1 MPAHSAGAVRLGA
14 RTAPAGRPD
23 AHLPPPL
30 ARSYRADVTSST
42 TVHSPPR
49 LYGRSGELAILHG
62 VLARLRQGDGG
73 ALVLTAP
80 PGLGRTALLREA
92 AAAHR
97 PRGPVLYATAA
108 PAERALPHSG
118 LHALLCSAPGPRGPR
133 PPSGLTPDALLA
145 RLRELGRERPL
156 LVCADDAH
164 AWDPASRTA
173 LNSAARGLGAGS
185 RVAVLIAAHDGPTF
199 AGLPALRL
207 GPLDDDAAA
216 ALLDRLTGVS
226 SGAEGFGGRAGEGFA
241 GGVGLPSGAEGF
253 SGGVGPSG
261 AAEGPG
267 RRPHRLSGGTE
278 GLDPVVRA
286 ELLREAAG
294 NPRLLAGL
302 TGRLTPDQLA
312 GRTPL
317 PCPLPGAEGVLAA
330 YADRL
335 DGLPAYTRALLLLAA
350 AAQEHEPAG
359 AGADALLLLRA
370 GTRTGL
376 PRDFLDGV
384 LFGSTATEGL
394 LQRAGSRVHFSHPLF
409 ARAVLH
415 HAPPARRRA
424 THELLAALLA
434 ETGGRATDPA
444 ASALSGGHPAP
455 QGAPVRSGDG
465 PDPAAHSGSRAAS
478 SARPVRSGDGSGP
491 APHSGACATSS
502 ARPVRSGEGPDPAAH
517 SGGHPPSPGASPY
530 PGDGPDPTPRPGARA
545 ASSARPAH
553 PGARPAPLP
562 TPAAAFAEHPAP
574 LASLVQL
581 ACGAPG
587 PDTVLAARLEAAAT
601 SSYPHAERSSALSRA
616 AALTAEQPLRSAR
629 FAGAAEQAALA
640 GDPARARALL
650 ARTGA
655 AGEHTTAPGLA
666 PYVHGLLAL
675 RSGPAADAHEAL
687 LAAAAL
693 LVPHDPRRALDA
705 LLGAAEAAWV
715 MGDAPGY
722 LTAMDRVAPTP
733 YDRAFAS
740 YRAGM
745 RAVLAG
751 RTEAGHALLRQCLDP
766 AYPGDPDSAD
776 PVSRNGSA
784 AAPAALLRAGVAAL
798 VLGEVAVACRTGA
811 RALAAVRTR
820 GPDALLPQAL
830 EHLAYAE
837 LRAGLHAGARAHA
850 LEGLHAARRTGQP
863 NSSVHLHAVLALAA
877 SVEGP
882 AEACAA
888 HCDAALAGAGPH
900 GLAQPATLATWARA
914 RADLAAGRSEEA
926 AARLGPLVRPG
937 PRQGHFAARMLAVPC
952 YVEAAVL
959 AGRGAE
965 EAGELRAAVAEFA
978 GWTARTAD
986 PQAPAQLA
994 RCHALL
1000 ATAEEADARYAEA
1013 LAHHDRAGG
1022 DFERAR
1028 TQLLYGQWLRRRRRT
1043 REART
1048 PLRDALVAFQRC
1060 SARAWSER
1068 AGGELRAAGEP
1079 VGAVRDTG
1087 DGALSVLTPQQQR
1100 IARCVAEGATNREVA
1115 LRLSLS
1121 PRTVDHHLRNV
1132 FAALG
1137 IRSRT
1142 ELARLLG
1149 PEGP

>member
-30 ARSYRADVTSST
+30 TRSYRADVTSST

-62 VLARLRQGDGG
+62 MLARLRQGDGG

-118 LHALLCSAPGPRGPR
+118 LHALLCPAPGPPPMPR

-173 LNSAARGLGAGS
+173 LNSAARRLGAGS

-216 ALLDRLTGVS
+216 ALLDRLTG
-226 SGAEGFGGRAGEGFA
+226 GGEG
-241 GGVGLPSGAEGF
+241 V
-253 SGGVGPSG
+253 SGGT
-261 AAEGPG
+261 EGPG

-286 ELLREAAG
+286 ELLREGAG

-335 DGLPAYTRALLLLAA
+335 DGLPAHTRALLLLAA

-434 ETGGRATDPA
+434 ETGGRAIAAA
-444 ASALSGGHPAP
+444 ASPLCGGHSAP
-455 QGAPVRSGDG
+455 QGAPVRSGEG
-465 PDPAAHSGSRAAS
+465 PGPTPDSGSRATS
-478 SARPVRSGDGSGP
+478 SARPVRSGDGPG
-491 APHSGACATSS
+491 
-502 ARPVRSGEGPDPAAH
+502 PAAH
-517 SGGHPPSPGASPY
+517 SGGYPALPGASAHA
-530 PGDGPDPTPRPGARA
+530 GDGPDPTPQPGAHA
-545 ASSARPAH
+545 TSSARPAH

-601 SSYPHAERSSALSRA
+601 SSYPHAECSSALSRA
-616 AALTAEQPLRSAR
+616 ATLTAEQPLRSAR
-629 FAGAAEQAALA
+629 FAAAAEQAALA

-675 RSGPAADAHEAL
+675 LSGPAADAHEAL

-693 LVPHDPRRALDA
+693 LGPHDPRRALDA

-722 LTAMDRVAPTP
+722 LTAMGRVDPTP

-766 AYPGDPDSAD
+766 AAPADPDPPD
-776 PVSRNGSA
+776 PVSRN
-784 AAPAALLRAGVAAL
+784 APAALLRAGVAAL

-1060 SARAWSER
+1060 SARAWAER

-1079 VGAVRDTG
+1079 VGAVRDTEG
-1087 DGALSVLTPQQQR
+1087 GALSALTPQQQR
-1100 IARCVAEGATNREVA
+1100 IARCVAEGATNREIA

>member
-1 MPAHSAGAVRLGA
+1 M
-14 RTAPAGRPD
+14 
-23 AHLPPPL
+23 
-30 ARSYRADVTSST
+30 TSST

-62 VLARLRQGDGG
+62 MLARLRQGDGG

-118 LHALLCSAPGPRGPR
+118 LHALLCPAPGPPPMPR
-133 PPSGLTPDALLA
+133 PPSGLTPDALLD

-173 LNSAARGLGAGS
+173 LNSAARRLGAGS

-216 ALLDRLTGVS
+216 ALLDRLTG
-226 SGAEGFGGRAGEGFA
+226 GGEG
-241 GGVGLPSGAEGF
+241 V
-253 SGGVGPSG
+253 SGGT
-261 AAEGPG
+261 EGPG

-286 ELLREAAG
+286 ELLREGAG

-335 DGLPAYTRALLLLAA
+335 DGLPAHTRALLLLAA

-434 ETGGRATDPA
+434 ETGGRAIAAA
-444 ASALSGGHPAP
+444 ASPLCGGHSAP
-455 QGAPVRSGDG
+455 QGAPVRSGEG
-465 PDPAAHSGSRAAS
+465 PGPTPDSGSRATS
-478 SARPVRSGDGSGP
+478 SARPVRSGDGPG
-491 APHSGACATSS
+491 
-502 ARPVRSGEGPDPAAH
+502 PAAH
-517 SGGHPPSPGASPY
+517 SGGYPALPGVSAHA
-530 PGDGPDPTPRPGARA
+530 GDGPDPTPQPGAHA
-545 ASSARPAH
+545 TSSGRPAH

-601 SSYPHAERSSALSRA
+601 SSYPHAECSSALSRA
-616 AALTAEQPLRSAR
+616 ATLTAEQPLRSAR
-629 FAGAAEQAALA
+629 FAAAAEQAALA

-675 RSGPAADAHEAL
+675 LSGPAADAHEAL

-693 LVPHDPRRALDA
+693 LGPHDPRRALDA

-722 LTAMDRVAPTP
+722 LTAMGRVDPTP

-766 AYPGDPDSAD
+766 AAPADPDPPD
-776 PVSRNGSA
+776 PVSRN
-784 AAPAALLRAGVAAL
+784 APAALLRAGVAAL

-1060 SARAWSER
+1060 SARAWAER

-1079 VGAVRDTG
+1079 VGAVRDTEG
-1087 DGALSVLTPQQQR
+1087 GALSALTPQQQR

>member
-1 MPAHSAGAVRLGA
+1 M
-14 RTAPAGRPD
+14 
-23 AHLPPPL
+23 
-30 ARSYRADVTSST
+30 TSST

-62 VLARLRQGDGG
+62 MLARLRQGDGG

-118 LHALLCSAPGPRGPR
+118 LHALLCPAPGPPPMPR

-173 LNSAARGLGAGS
+173 LNSAARRLGAGS

-226 SGAEGFGGRAGEGFA
+226 GG
-241 GGVGLPSGAEGF
+241 
-253 SGGVGPSG
+253 
-261 AAEGPG
+261 AEGPG

-335 DGLPAYTRALLLLAA
+335 DGLPAHTRALLLLAA

-434 ETGGRATDPA
+434 ETGGRA
-444 ASALSGGHPAP
+444 ASLTG
-455 QGAPVRSGDG
+455 SGDCL
-465 PDPAAHSGSRAAS
+465 AS
-478 SARPVRSGDGSGP
+478 SA
-491 APHSGACATSS
+491 AP
-502 ARPVRSGEGPDPAAH
+502 
-517 SGGHPPSPGASPY
+517 
-530 PGDGPDPTPRPGARA
+530 PTY
-545 ASSARPAH
+545 S
-553 PGARPAPLP
+553 
-562 TPAAAFAEHPAP
+562 AEHPAP

-629 FAGAAEQAALA
+629 FAAAAEQAALA

-693 LVPHDPRRALDA
+693 LGPHDPRRALDA

-722 LTAMDRVAPTP
+722 LTAMGRVDPTP

-766 AYPGDPDSAD
+766 ADPDPPD
-776 PVSRNGSA
+776 PVSRN
-784 AAPAALLRAGVAAL
+784 APAALLRAGAAAL

-888 HCDAALAGAGPH
+888 HCEAALAGAGPH

-1000 ATAEEADARYAEA
+1000 ATAEEADARYAES

-1060 SARAWSER
+1060 SARAWAER

-1087 DGALSVLTPQQQR
+1087 GGALSALTPQQQR
-1100 IARCVAEGATNREVA
+1100 IARCVAEGATNREIA

>member
-1 MPAHSAGAVRLGA
+1 M
-14 RTAPAGRPD
+14 
-23 AHLPPPL
+23 
-30 ARSYRADVTSST
+30 TSST

-62 VLARLRQGDGG
+62 MLARLRQGDGG

-118 LHALLCSAPGPRGPR
+118 LHALLCPAPGPPPMPR

-173 LNSAARGLGAGS
+173 LNSAARRLGAGS
-185 RVAVLIAAHDGPTF
+185 RVAVLIAADDGPTF

-216 ALLDRLTGVS
+216 ALLDRLTGLP
-226 SGAEGFGGRAGEGFA
+226 SGEEGFGGRAGEGFA
-241 GGVGLPSGAEGF
+241 GAVGLPRGAEGF
-253 SGGVGPSG
+253 AGGVWPSGGT
-261 AAEGPG
+261 EGPG

-335 DGLPAYTRALLLLAA
+335 DGLPAHTRALLLLAA

-434 ETGGRATDPA
+434 ETGGRAIAAA
-444 ASALSGGHPAP
+444 ASPLCGGHSAP
-455 QGAPVRSGDG
+455 QGAPVRSGEG
-465 PDPAAHSGSRAAS
+465 PGPTPDSGSR
-478 SARPVRSGDGSGP
+478 
-491 APHSGACATSS
+491 ATSS
-502 ARPVRSGEGPDPAAH
+502 ARPVRSGEGPGPAPDSGSRATSSARPVRSGEGPGPAPYSGFRAASSARPVRSGEGPGPAAH
-517 SGGHPPSPGASPY
+517 PGGYPALPGASAHA
-530 PGDGPDPTPRPGARA
+530 GDGPDPTPQPGAHA
-545 ASSARPAH
+545 TSSARPAH

-562 TPAAAFAEHPAP
+562 TPAAAFAGHPAP

-601 SSYPHAERSSALSRA
+601 SSYPHAECSSALSRA

-629 FAGAAEQAALA
+629 FAAAAEQAALA

-693 LVPHDPRRALDA
+693 LGPHDPRRALDA

-722 LTAMDRVAPTP
+722 LTAMGRVDPTP

-766 AYPGDPDSAD
+766 AAPADPDPPD
-776 PVSRNGSA
+776 PVSRN
-784 AAPAALLRAGVAAL
+784 APAALLRAGVAAL

-1060 SARAWSER
+1060 SARAWAER

-1079 VGAVRDTG
+1079 VGAVRDTEG
-1087 DGALSVLTPQQQR
+1087 GALSALTPQQQR
-1100 IARCVAEGATNREVA
+1100 IARCVAEGATNREIA

>member
-1 MPAHSAGAVRLGA
+1 M
-14 RTAPAGRPD
+14 
-23 AHLPPPL
+23 
-30 ARSYRADVTSST
+30 TSST

-62 VLARLRQGDGG
+62 MLARLRQGDGG

-108 PAERALPHSG
+108 PAECALPHSG
-118 LHALLCSAPGPRGPR
+118 LHALLCPAPGPPGPR

-173 LNSAARGLGAGS
+173 LSSAARRLGAGS

-199 AGLPALRL
+199 TGLPALRL

-216 ALLDRLTGVS
+216 ALLDRITGVS
-226 SGAEGFGGRAGEGFA
+226 SGTEGFGGHAGEGFA
-241 GGVGLPSGAEGF
+241 GGVGLPSSAEGF
-253 SGGVGPSG
+253 AGGVGPSG
-261 AAEGPG
+261 GAEGPG
-267 RRPHRLSGGTE
+267 RRPHRLSCGTE

-335 DGLPAYTRALLLLAA
+335 DGLPAHTRALLLLAA

-465 PDPAAHSGSRAAS
+465 PGRTPDSGSRTASPARPVRYGEGPEPAAHS
-478 SARPVRSGDGSGP
+478 V
-491 APHSGACATSS
+491 
-502 ARPVRSGEGPDPAAH
+502 
-517 SGGHPPSPGASPY
+517 GHPASPGASAY
-530 PGDGPDPTPRPGARA
+530 PGDGPDPTPQPGARA

-629 FAGAAEQAALA
+629 FAAAAEQAALA
-640 GDPARARALL
+640 GDPAWARALL

-693 LVPHDPRRALDA
+693 LGPHDPRRALDA

-715 MGDAPGY
+715 TGDAPGY
-722 LTAMDRVAPTP
+722 LTAMDRVDPTP

-766 AYPGDPDSAD
+766 VDPDPPD
-776 PVSRNGSA
+776 PVSRN
-784 AAPAALLRAGVAAL
+784 APAAHLRAGVAAL

-811 RALAAVRTR
+811 RALAAVRTG

-1000 ATAEEADARYAEA
+1000 ATADEADARYAEA

-1060 SARAWSER
+1060 SARAWAER

>member
-1 MPAHSAGAVRLGA
+1 
-14 RTAPAGRPD
+14 
-23 AHLPPPL
+23 
-30 ARSYRADVTSST
+30 VTSPT
-42 TVHSPPR
+42 TVHSPLR
-49 LYGRSGELAILHG
+49 LYGRSGELAILDAM
-62 VLARLRQGDGG
+62 LTRLRQGDGG

-108 PAERALPHSG
+108 PDERGLPHSG
-118 LHALLCSAPGPRGPR
+118 LHALLCSAPGPR

-173 LNSAARGLGAGS
+173 LGFAARRLGAGS
-185 RVAVLIAAHDGPTF
+185 RVAVLLTAAEGLAF
-199 AGLPALRL
+199 AGLPSLRL
-207 GPLDDDAAA
+207 GPLDEDAAA
-216 ALLDRLTGVS
+216 ALLDRLIGGTEGLVRR
-226 SGAEGFGGRAGEGFA
+226 AEG
-241 GGVGLPSGAEGF
+241 
-253 SGGVGPSG
+253 
-261 AAEGPG
+261 
-267 RRPHRLSGGTE
+267 LSGGTE

-330 YADRL
+330 HAERL
-335 DGLPAYTRALLLLAA
+335 NGLPAHTRALLLLAA

-359 AGADALLLLRA
+359 TGADALLLLRA

-434 ETGGRATDPA
+434 ETGDRLGLPVPQTGAGDRLDLPGSLPTEAGD
-444 ASALSGGHPAP
+444 HPAP
-455 QGAPVRSGDG
+455 SSAS
-465 PDPAAHSGSRAAS
+465 AHSGVRAAPPV
-478 SARPVRSGDGSGP
+478 RPV
-491 APHSGACATSS
+491 HS
-502 ARPVRSGEGPDPAAH
+502 
-517 SGGHPPSPGASPY
+517 
-530 PGDGPDPTPRPGARA
+530 
-545 ASSARPAH
+545 
-553 PGARPAPLP
+553 GARPALSA
-562 TPAAAFAEHPAP
+562 TPAAPLGDRAIP

-581 ACGAPG
+581 SCAAPG
-587 PDTVLAARLEAAAT
+587 PDTVLAARLAAAAT
-601 SSYPHAERSSALSRA
+601 APYPHTERSSALARA
-616 AALTAEQPLRSAR
+616 AALTADQPLRSAR
-629 FAGAAEQAALA
+629 FAAAAEQAALA
-640 GDPARARALL
+640 GDPARARTLL

-655 AGEHTTAPGLA
+655 VGEQATAPGLA

-675 RSGPAADAHEAL
+675 HSGPAADAHEAL

-693 LVPHDPRRALDA
+693 LGPHDPRRTLDA

-722 LTAMDRVAPTP
+722 LEAMGRVDATP

-745 RAVLAG
+745 CAVLAG
-751 RTEAGHALLRQCLDP
+751 RTAEGHALLRQCLDP
-766 AYPGDPDSAD
+766 ADGADRAD
-776 PVSRNGSA
+776 PPDPAHRLDPPDRDPADRTVPPDPAHPAEGRA
-784 AAPAALLRAGVAAL
+784 ADPAALLRAGVAAL
-798 VLGEVAVACRTGA
+798 VLGEVAAACRTGA

-863 NSSVHLHAVLALAA
+863 NSSVRLHAVLALAA

-937 PRQGHFAARMLAVPC
+937 PRQGHFAGRMLAVPC

-959 AGRGAE
+959 GGRATE
-965 EAGELRAAVAEFA
+965 EAGELHTAVAEFA

-1060 SARAWSER
+1060 SARAWAER

-1079 VGAVRDTG
+1079 VGAVRETG
-1087 DGALSVLTPQQQR
+1087 HGALSALTPQQQR

-1149 PEGP
+1149 P

>member
-1 MPAHSAGAVRLGA
+1 M
-14 RTAPAGRPD
+14 
-23 AHLPPPL
+23 
-30 ARSYRADVTSST
+30 TSST

-62 VLARLRQGDGG
+62 MLARLRQGEGG

-97 PRGPVLYATAA
+97 LRGPVLYATAA

-118 LHALLCSAPGPRGPR
+118 LHALLCSAPGPPGPC

-173 LNSAARGLGAGS
+173 LNFAARRLGAGS
-185 RVAVLIAAHDGPTF
+185 RVAVLIAADDGPTF
-199 AGLPALRL
+199 TGLPALRL

-216 ALLDRLTGVS
+216 ALLDRLTGGGEGVS
-226 SGAEGFGGRAGEGFA
+226 GGAEVSGGAGDLAGGAEGLA
-241 GGVGLPSGAEGF
+241 GGAGVSGGAEGLARGVGV
-253 SGGVGPSG
+253 SGGAG
-261 AAEGPG
+261 GPG
-267 RRPHRLSGGTE
+267 RRPHRLSGGTD

-317 PCPLPGAEGVLAA
+317 PCPPPGAEGVLAA
-330 YADRL
+330 YAGRL
-335 DGLPAYTRALLLLAA
+335 DGLPAHTRALLLLAA

-384 LFGSTATEGL
+384 LFGSTTTEGL

-415 HAPPARRRA
+415 HAQPARRRA
-424 THELLAALLA
+424 THELLAGLLA
-434 ETGGRATDPA
+434 EAGGRATAPA
-444 ASALSGGHPAP
+444 TSAH
-455 QGAPVRSGDG
+455 SGDG
-465 PDPAAHSGSRAAS
+465 PGK
-478 SARPVRSGDGSGP
+478 
-491 APHSGACATSS
+491 APQ
-502 ARPVRSGEGPDPAAH
+502 
-517 SGGHPPSPGASPY
+517 
-530 PGDGPDPTPRPGARA
+530 PGARA
-545 ASSARPAH
+545 ASSARRTPAH

-581 ACGAPG
+581 ACAAAG
-587 PDTVLAARLEAAAT
+587 PDTVLAARLETAAT

-629 FAGAAEQAALA
+629 FTAAAEQAALA
-640 GDPARARALL
+640 GDPVRARALL
-650 ARTGA
+650 ARTGSP
-655 AGEHTTAPGLA
+655 GEHTTAPGLA

-693 LVPHDPRRALDA
+693 LGPHDPRRALDA
-705 LLGAAEAAWV
+705 LLGAAEAAWE

-722 LTAMDRVAPTP
+722 LTAMGRVDPTP

-766 AYPGDPDSAD
+766 ADPDPADPDPPD
-776 PVSRNGSA
+776 PVSRN
-784 AAPAALLRAGVAAL
+784 APAALLRAGVAAL

-811 RALAAVRTR
+811 RALAAVRTS

-1022 DFERAR
+1022 HFERAR

-1060 SARAWSER
+1060 SARAWAER

-1079 VGAVRDTG
+1079 VGVVRDAG
-1087 DGALSVLTPQQQR
+1087 GGAFSALTPQQQR
-1100 IARCVAEGATNREVA
+1100 IARCVTEGATNREIA

>member
-1 MPAHSAGAVRLGA
+1 M
-14 RTAPAGRPD
+14 
-23 AHLPPPL
+23 
-30 ARSYRADVTSST
+30 
-42 TVHSPPR
+42 
-49 LYGRSGELAILHG
+49 
-62 VLARLRQGDGG
+62 
-73 ALVLTAP
+73 
-80 PGLGRTALLREA
+80 
-92 AAAHR
+92 
-97 PRGPVLYATAA
+97 
-108 PAERALPHSG
+108 
-118 LHALLCSAPGPRGPR
+118 
-133 PPSGLTPDALLA
+133 
-145 RLRELGRERPL
+145 
-156 LVCADDAH
+156 
-164 AWDPASRTA
+164 
-173 LNSAARGLGAGS
+173 
-185 RVAVLIAAHDGPTF
+185 
-199 AGLPALRL
+199 
-207 GPLDDDAAA
+207 
-216 ALLDRLTGVS
+216 
-226 SGAEGFGGRAGEGFA
+226 
-241 GGVGLPSGAEGF
+241 
-253 SGGVGPSG
+253 
-261 AAEGPG
+261 
-267 RRPHRLSGGTE
+267 
-278 GLDPVVRA
+278 
-286 ELLREAAG
+286 
-294 NPRLLAGL
+294 
-302 TGRLTPDQLA
+302 
-312 GRTPL
+312 
-317 PCPLPGAEGVLAA
+317 LAA

-335 DGLPAYTRALLLLAA
+335 DGLPAHTRALLLLAA

-415 HAPPARRRA
+415 HAPPAHRRA

-434 ETGGRATDPA
+434 ETGAAPSPLPRRRFPVATPPRRARRCAPTKGPARRRTPAPVLPCRPARCAPAKGLALRRTPVATRLAGRVGARRRWARPDAATWRPCRLIRPPGA
-444 ASALSGGHPAP
+444 PRRPPGPVAHPSGGL
-455 QGAPVRSGDG
+455 R
-465 PDPAAHSGSRAAS
+465 R
-478 SARPVRSGDGSGP
+478 
-491 APHSGACATSS
+491 T
-502 ARPVRSGEGPDPAAH
+502 
-517 SGGHPPSPGASPY
+517 
-530 PGDGPDPTPRPGARA
+530 
-545 ASSARPAH
+545 
-553 PGARPAPLP
+553 
-562 TPAAAFAEHPAP
+562 PAP

-629 FAGAAEQAALA
+629 FAAAAEQAALA

-693 LVPHDPRRALDA
+693 LGPHDPRRALDA

-722 LTAMDRVAPTP
+722 LTAMGRVDPTP

-766 AYPGDPDSAD
+766 AAPADPDLPD
-776 PVSRNGSA
+776 PVSRN
-784 AAPAALLRAGVAAL
+784 APAALLRAGAAAL

-850 LEGLHAARRTGQP
+850 LEGLHAARRTGQS

-1048 PLRDALVAFQRC
+1048 RC
-1060 SARAWSER
+1060 ATPWSPSSGARPAPGPS
-1068 AGGELRAAGEP
+1068 GRAASYGRR
-1079 VGAVRDTG
+1079 GAGRGRTGHG
-1087 DGALSVLTPQQQR
+1087 DGALSALTPQQQR

>member
-1 MPAHSAGAVRLGA
+1 M
-14 RTAPAGRPD
+14 
-23 AHLPPPL
+23 
-30 ARSYRADVTSST
+30 
-42 TVHSPPR
+42 HSPLR
-49 LYGRSGELAILHG
+49 LYGRSGELAILDG
-62 VLARLRQGDGG
+62 LLARLWQGDGG

-80 PGLGRTALLREA
+80 PGLGRSALLREA

-108 PAERALPHSG
+108 PDESGPHALPRT
-118 LHALLCSAPGPRGPR
+118 A
-133 PPSGLTPDALLA
+133 DVLLA
-145 RLRELGRERPL
+145 RLRERGAARPL

-173 LNSAARGLGAGS
+173 LALAARRLGPGS
-185 RVAVLIAAHDGPTF
+185 RVALLIAADDGPAF

-207 GPLDDDAAA
+207 GPLDEDAAA
-216 ALLDRLTGVS
+216 ALLDRL
-226 SGAEGFGGRAGEGFA
+226 AGGGEGVP
-241 GGVGLPSGAEGF
+241 GGAD
-253 SGGVGPSG
+253 
-261 AAEGPG
+261 GPG
-267 RRPHRLSGGTE
+267 RRAPGRRLPGLPGVTG

-294 NPRLLAGL
+294 NPRLLTGL
-302 TGRLTPDQLA
+302 TRRLTPDQLA

-330 YADRL
+330 HADRL
-335 DGLPAYTRALLLLAA
+335 DALPAHTRALLLLAA

-384 LFGSTATEGL
+384 LFGSAATEGF

-409 ARAVLH
+409 ARAALH

-434 ETGGRATDPA
+434 ETGDRAA
-444 ASALSGGHPAP
+444 ASTPARGHPASP
-455 QGAPVRSGDG
+455 GAQV
-465 PDPAAHSGSRAAS
+465 
-478 SARPVRSGDGSGP
+478 
-491 APHSGACATSS
+491 C
-502 ARPVRSGEGPDPAAH
+502 SGEGP
-517 SGGHPPSPGASPY
+517 
-530 PGDGPDPTPRPGARA
+530 
-545 ASSARPAH
+545 ARPAH
-553 PGARPAPLP
+553 SGDRPALP
-562 TPAAAFAEHPAP
+562 GSPAAPSGDRDALP
-574 LASLVQL
+574 LAALVQL
-581 ACGAPG
+581 SCAAPG

-601 SSYPHAERSSALSRA
+601 APYPHGERSSALCRA
-616 AALTAEQPLRSAR
+616 AALTTGPPLRSAR
-629 FAGAAEQAALA
+629 FAAAAEQAALA
-640 GDPARARALL
+640 GDPDRSRALL

-655 AGEHTTAPGLA
+655 AGEQSASPGLA

-675 RSGPAADAHEAL
+675 RTGPAADAHAAL
-687 LAAAAL
+687 IAAAAL
-693 LVPHDPRRALDA
+693 LGPYDPRRALDA

-715 MGDAPGY
+715 AGDAPGY
-722 LTAMDRVAPTP
+722 LEAMGRIDPAP

-745 RAVLAG
+745 CAALAG
-751 RTEAGHALLRQCLDP
+751 RTAEGRDLLRRCLE
-766 AYPGDPDSAD
+766 
-776 PVSRNGSA
+776 PVSRA
-784 AAPAALLRAGVAAL
+784 APTTEAAPAALLRAGVAAL
-798 VLGEVAVACRTGA
+798 VLGEVAAACRTGA
-811 RALAAVRTR
+811 RALAAVRTA

-965 EAGELRAAVAEFA
+965 ESGELHAAVAEFA

-994 RCHALL
+994 RCQALL
-1000 ATAEEADARYAEA
+1000 APGDEADARYAEA
-1013 LAHHDRAGG
+1013 LAHHARAGG

-1060 SARAWSER
+1060 SARAWAER
-1068 AGGELRAAGEP
+1068 AAGELRAAGEQGP
-1079 VGAVRDTG
+1079 SVRPAT
-1087 DGALSVLTPQQQR
+1087 DGALSALTPQQQR

>member
-1 MPAHSAGAVRLGA
+1 M
-14 RTAPAGRPD
+14 
-23 AHLPPPL
+23 
-30 ARSYRADVTSST
+30 
-42 TVHSPPR
+42 
-49 LYGRSGELAILHG
+49 YGRSGELAILEG
-62 VLARLRQGDGG
+62 LLARLRQGDGG
-73 ALVLTAP
+73 ALVLAAP

-118 LHALLCSAPGPRGPR
+118 LHALLCSAPLTR
-133 PPSGLTPDALLA
+133 PTPESLLA
-145 RLRELGRERPL
+145 RLRELGAARPL

-173 LNSAARGLGAGS
+173 LGFAARRLGADS
-185 RVAVLIAAHDGPTF
+185 RVAVLITADDGPAFT
-199 AGLPALRL
+199 GLPTLRL
-207 GPLDDDAAA
+207 GPLDENASS
-216 ALLDRLTGVS
+216 ALLDRLTGGGEGGVRGAGVS
-226 SGAEGFGGRAGEGFA
+226 GGVEGPGRGGGFAGGRAGLVRGAGVSGGVEGPGRGGGFA
-241 GGVGLPSGAEGF
+241 GGTEGLARGAGMPD
-253 SGGVGPSG
+253 GV
-261 AAEGPG
+261 EVPG
-267 RRPHRLSGGTE
+267 RPPQRLSGVTG

-294 NPRLLAGL
+294 NPRLLTGL
-302 TGRLTPDQLA
+302 TARLTPDQLA

-330 YADRL
+330 HADRL
-335 DGLPAYTRALLLLAA
+335 DGLPAHTRALLLLAA

-384 LFGSTATEGL
+384 LFGSAATQGF

-415 HAPPARRRA
+415 HAPPAHRRA

-434 ETGGRATDPA
+434 ETGDRTTAPA
-444 ASALSGGHPAP
+444 ASASSGGRPASP
-455 QGAPVRSGDG
+455 GAPVRSGDG
-465 PDPAAHSGSRAAS
+465 PDPMMHSGARTASSTRSAHSG
-478 SARPVRSGDGSGP
+478 ARTGSP
-491 APHSGACATSS
+491 DAT
-502 ARPVRSGEGPDPAAH
+502 
-517 SGGHPPSPGASPY
+517 
-530 PGDGPDPTPRPGARA
+530 
-545 ASSARPAH
+545 AH
-553 PGARPAPLP
+553 PGDRPAPSP
-562 TPAAAFAEHPAP
+562 TPAAAAGGRAAASALSSPPPGDRPAP

-581 ACGAPG
+581 ACAAPG
-587 PDTVLAARLEAAAT
+587 PDMGLAARLEAAAT
-601 SSYPHAERSSALSRA
+601 APYPHAERSSALARA
-616 AALTAEQPLRSAR
+616 AALTTDQPLRSAR
-629 FAGAAEQAALA
+629 FAAAAEQAALA
-640 GDPARARALL
+640 GDPGRARALL

-655 AGEHTTAPGLA
+655 AGEQAAAPRHGLA

-675 RSGPAADAHEAL
+675 RSGPAADAHAAL

-693 LVPHDPRRALDA
+693 LGPYDPGRALDA

-715 MGDAPGY
+715 MGDAACY
-722 LTAMDRVAPTP
+722 LEAMGRIDPAP
-733 YDRAFAS
+733 YDRAFAA

-745 RAVLAG
+745 CAVLAG
-751 RTEAGHALLRQCLDP
+751 SAEAGHALLRQCLHPADP
-766 AYPGDPDSAD
+766 ADPAD
-776 PVSRNGSA
+776 PAEPVSRA
-784 AAPAALLRAGVAAL
+784 APATAPAALLRAGVAAL
-798 VLGEVAVACRTGA
+798 VLGEVATACRTGA
-811 RALAAVRTR
+811 RALAAVRTS

-863 NSSVHLHAVLALAA
+863 NSAVHLHAALALAA

-914 RADLAAGRSEEA
+914 RADLAAGRSDEA

-952 YVEAAVL
+952 YIEAAVL
-959 AGRGAE
+959 AGRAAA

-994 RCHALL
+994 RCQALL
-1000 ATAEEADARYAEA
+1000 ATADEADARYAQA
-1013 LAHHDRAGG
+1013 LAHHERAGG

-1060 SARAWSER
+1060 SARAWAER
-1068 AGGELRAAGEP
+1068 AAGELRAAGEHGP
-1079 VGAVRDTG
+1079 SVRPAT
-1087 DGALSVLTPQQQR
+1087 DGALAALTPQQQR

-1149 PEGP
+1149 P

>member
-1 MPAHSAGAVRLGA
+1 M
-14 RTAPAGRPD
+14 
-23 AHLPPPL
+23 
-30 ARSYRADVTSST
+30 TSST

-62 VLARLRQGDGG
+62 MLARLRQGDGG

-118 LHALLCSAPGPRGPR
+118 LHALLCPAPGPPPMPR

-173 LNSAARGLGAGS
+173 LNSAARRLGAGS

-216 ALLDRLTGVS
+216 ALLDRLTG
-226 SGAEGFGGRAGEGFA
+226 GGEG
-241 GGVGLPSGAEGF
+241 V
-253 SGGVGPSG
+253 SGGT
-261 AAEGPG
+261 EGPG

-286 ELLREAAG
+286 ELLREGAG

-335 DGLPAYTRALLLLAA
+335 DGLPAHTRALLLLAA

-434 ETGGRATDPA
+434 ETGGRAIAAA
-444 ASALSGGHPAP
+444 ASPLCGGHSAP
-455 QGAPVRSGDG
+455 QGAPVRSGEG
-465 PDPAAHSGSRAAS
+465 PGPTPDSGSRATS
-478 SARPVRSGDGSGP
+478 SARPVRSGDGPG
-491 APHSGACATSS
+491 
-502 ARPVRSGEGPDPAAH
+502 PAAH
-517 SGGHPPSPGASPY
+517 SGGYPALPGASAHA
-530 PGDGPDPTPRPGARA
+530 GDGPDPTPQPGAHA
-545 ASSARPAH
+545 TSSARPAH

-601 SSYPHAERSSALSRA
+601 SSYPHAECSSALSRA
-616 AALTAEQPLRSAR
+616 ATLTAEQPLRSAR
-629 FAGAAEQAALA
+629 FAAAAEQAALA

-675 RSGPAADAHEAL
+675 LSGPAADAHEAL

-693 LVPHDPRRALDA
+693 LGPHDPRRALDA

-722 LTAMDRVAPTP
+722 LTAMGRVDPTP

-766 AYPGDPDSAD
+766 AAPADPDPPD
-776 PVSRNGSA
+776 PVSRN
-784 AAPAALLRAGVAAL
+784 APAALLRAGVAAL

-1060 SARAWSER
+1060 SARAWAER

-1079 VGAVRDTG
+1079 VGAVRDTEG
-1087 DGALSVLTPQQQR
+1087 GALSALTPQQQR
-1100 IARCVAEGATNREVA
+1100 IARCVAEGATNREIA